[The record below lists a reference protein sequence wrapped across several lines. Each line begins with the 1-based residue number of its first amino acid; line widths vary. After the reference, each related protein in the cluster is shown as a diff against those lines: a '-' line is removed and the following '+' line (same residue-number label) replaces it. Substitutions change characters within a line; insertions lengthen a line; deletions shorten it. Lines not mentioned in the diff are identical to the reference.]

1 MTARAAPSVL
11 LPLGAAALGIAT
23 FAAMDGLMK
32 SAGTAIGVYQA
43 MLIRSAF
50 GAVFTMPLWRLRGGI
65 WPARA
70 ILKLH
75 IRRAFVSAAM
85 ANLFFW
91 GLVRTPMAEAIAL
104 SFIAPLIA
112 LYLAAAVLGEKIERG
127 AILASLLGLAGVMVI
142 AIARAGSSNPSPEAA
157 WGIAAVLVSAVLYA
171 YNLIL
176 QRQQAQLADPLEIA
190 AFQNTIV
197 FLIMA
202 SFAPFLAQ
210 PIDLATLPL
219 LAGAAA
225 IAVVSLMLLSWG
237 YARAETQVLLPVEY
251 TAFVWAALIG
261 WYWFDEAVTPA
272 TLAGT
277 LLIVGG
283 CLLAARRS
291 AASSPPAHVEQTAL

>member
-1 MTARAAPSVL
+1 MNSTAKSSVL
-11 LPLGAAALGIAT
+11 LPLAAAALGIAL
-23 FAAMDGLMK
+23 FAGMDGLMK

-50 GAVFTMPLWRLRGGI
+50 GCLFTMPLWRLRGGK
-65 WPARA
+65 WPDAA

-112 LYLAAAVLGEKIERG
+112 LYLAAVVLGERIERA
-127 AILASLLGLAGVMVI
+127 AIGASLLGLAGVVVI
-142 AIARAGSSNPSPEAA
+142 AIARAGGGNPSPDAA
-157 WGIAAVLVSAVLYA
+157 WGLAAVLASALLYA

-190 AFQNTIV
+190 AFQNSIV

-202 SFAPFLAQ
+202 CAAPWLAQ
-210 PIDLATLPL
+210 PIDPGTLPL

-251 TAFVWAALIG
+251 SAFVWAALIG
-261 WYWFDEAVTPA
+261 WYWFDEAVTAA
-272 TLAGT
+272 TFAGT

-283 CLLAARRS
+283 CLLAGRRK
-291 AASSPPAHVEQTAL
+291 PAPRLPEHVEQTAL

>member
-1 MTARAAPSVL
+1 MTVRPASSTL

-23 FAAMDGLMK
+23 FAVMDGLMK

-50 GAVFTMPLWRLRGGI
+50 GAVFTMPLWRLRGGK
-65 WPARA
+65 WPART

-85 ANLFFW
+85 ATLFFW

-112 LYLAAAVLGEKIERG
+112 LYLAAAVLGERIERG
-127 AILASLLGLAGVMVI
+127 AILASLLGLAGVVVI
-142 AIARAGSSNPSPEAA
+142 AIARAGAGQPTPDAA
-157 WGIAAVLVSAVLYA
+157 WGIAAVLASALLYA

-176 QRQQAQLADPLEIA
+176 QRQQAQLAVPLEIA
-190 AFQNTIV
+190 AFQNTLV

-202 SFAPFLAQ
+202 CFAPFLAQ
-210 PIDLATLPL
+210 PIDLGTLPL

-261 WYWFDEAVTPA
+261 WYWFGEAVTAA
-272 TLAGT
+272 TFAGT
-277 LLIVGG
+277 VLIVAG
-283 CLLAARRS
+283 CLLAARRR
-291 AASSPPAHVEQTAL
+291 PAGQPVDHAEQTAL

>member
-1 MTARAAPSVL
+1 M
-11 LPLGAAALGIAT
+11 LPLAAAALGIAL
-23 FAAMDGLMK
+23 FAGMDGLMK

-50 GAVFTMPLWRLRGGI
+50 GAVLTMPLWRLRGGQ
-65 WPARA
+65 WPQLA

-85 ANLFFW
+85 ATLFFW

-112 LYLAAAVLGEKIERG
+112 LYLAAVLLGEKIERG
-127 AILASLLGLAGVMVI
+127 AIFASLMGLAGVTVI

-157 WGIAAVLVSAVLYA
+157 WGIAAVLVSALLYA

-190 AFQNTIV
+190 SFQNTIV

-202 SFAPFLAQ
+202 SAAPFLAR
-210 PIDLATLPL
+210 PIDQTTLPL
-219 LAGAAA
+219 LAAAA
-225 IAVVSLMLLSWG
+225 GIAVVSLMLLSWG

-261 WYWFDEAVTPA
+261 WYWFGEAVTPA
-272 TLAGT
+272 TFAGT
-277 LLIVGG
+277 GLIVAG
-283 CLLAARRS
+283 CLLAARRRPV
-291 AASSPPAHVEQTAL
+291 ARLPEHVEQTAL